1 MISAFLCFVSL
12 LLASNKWQCWSH
24 PKFTCFDRCLLALL
38 ITVFWI
44 WSSRSGRSA
53 CCCGNSWPGAP
64 RLTPMWTPSTSLSSS
79 CKDEDCYSQSSA
91 RTHCKC
97 THTHTWHTLGPSLWP
112 PNGTPK
118 GQCVNTSVKQ
128 RAIVKLPQ
136 IQSCSSSSSKLLSCS
151 ALHDYLSS
159 AHIDSPPCLYDMS
172 QPPNILHTLP
182 SNIQPRLWIEI
193 RGSSL
198 PVLPGLSRLLQ
209 DKQWKAVLKCD
220 ESLVINFK
228 ANVSWTAKANRW
240 DGKWRSRMTYT
251 TLVLRSSKWIKINW
265 QINWNI

>member
-1 MISAFLCFVSL
+1 MLTCPPHNSL
-12 LLASNKWQCWSH
+12 
-24 PKFTCFDRCLLALL
+24 
-38 ITVFWI
+38 FWI

-97 THTHTWHTLGPSLWP
+97 THTHTHMTHTWSFIM
-112 PNGTPK
+112 TTVRHSK
-118 GQCVNTSVKQ
+118 GECVNTSVKQ
-128 RAIVKLPQ
+128 RAIVNHPQ
-136 IQSCSSSSSKLLSCS
+136 IQSSSSSSSKLLANS

-193 RGSSL
+193 CGSSL
-198 PVLPGLSRLLQ
+198 PFFMDGTKSQSSQVFVPLLSRLLQ
-209 DKQWKAVLKCD
+209 DKQWKVVLKCD
-220 ESLVINFK
+220 ESLH
-228 ANVSWTAKANRW
+228 R
-240 DGKWRSRMTYT
+240 R
-251 TLVLRSSKWIKINW
+251 L
-265 QINWNI
+265 